1 MIPHSHASN
10 GPAVPEEFRHML
22 IRWLPVVLWIAV
34 ILGLSS
40 IPSHTSTGPLF
51 PGFDKLAHMGVYG
64 VLGFLFARARTVPG
78 QSRWK
83 IVLWSAMFGLLMGSC
98 DEWYQ
103 RGIPGRMSD
112 VFDVVADV
120 LGGALG
126 GAAWWRWQQRRLR
139 MERSR

>member
-1 MIPHSHASN
+1 
-10 GPAVPEEFRHML
+10 ML

-40 IPSHTSTGPLF
+40 ISGDTNTGPLF

-64 VLGFLFARARTVPG
+64 VLGFLFARARSMPG

-83 IVLWSAMFGLLMGSC
+83 VALWSAMFGLLMGSC

-112 VFDVVADV
+112 AFDVVADV

-126 GAAWWRWQQRRLR
+126 GEVWWRWQQRRLR